1 MNLIRQDLVCLNY
14 SNMKLA
20 LYYTAKIAYRFWS
33 SKATWGSQVSAKS
46 KIKSCRSEF
55 IGNKK
60 PKVKLTDQQKQILE
74 AISKG
79 SSIFITGS
87 AGTGKTYLLQHI
99 ISKLSKIHGKSRVF
113 VTASTGVAACSLN
126 GQTLHSFA
134 GIGLGD
140 ASNVDLLSKVT
151 LDKKAYR
158 RWNKARALVIDE
170 ISMISGEVF
179 DNLEFIA
186 RSIRSEELGCA
197 EKIWG
202 GIQLVVSGDFFQ
214 LPPVISNKG
223 QQKEFAFQADCWN
236 ASFDMQIELK
246 TIFRQ
251 SDAQLIKLLQGIRKG
266 KYDSEDLKV
275 LDQCC
280 SNVEP
285 DSSAVQLYPRIED
298 VNRVNAERLD
308 YLDEVLFHYQALD
321 SGKDPWKKQLKNGIA
336 PELLK
341 LCVGSRVLLTK
352 NIDVISGLVN
362 GATET
367 HKLYDREISDI
378 CGNGNLLPV
387 VRFDSGQELMIGL
400 ERWYVME
407 GDQAVAMR
415 KQIPLILAWAL
426 SIHKCQG
433 MTLNNLHTDLYRVFG
448 FGMVYVALSRV
459 KSLDGLHLVNFNPS
473 KIKANPKVLKFY
485 ERLSGEKDE
494 QKEDGVTDEI

>member
-1 MNLIRQDLVCLNY
+1 
-14 SNMKLA
+14 MKLS
-20 LYYTAKIAYRFWS
+20 LYYTAKIAYRLLS
-33 SKATWGSQVSAKS
+33 SKATWGPQVSAKS
-46 KIKSCRSEF
+46 KTKSCRSEF

-60 PKVKLTDQQKQILE
+60 PKVKLTDQQNQILE

-79 SSIFITGS
+79 NSIFITGS

-99 ISKLSKIHGKSRVF
+99 ISELRKIHGKSRVF
-113 VTASTGVAACSLN
+113 VIASTGVAACSLN
-126 GQTLHSFA
+126 RQTLHSFA

-151 LDKKAYR
+151 LDKRAYR

-186 RSIRSEELGCA
+186 RSIRSEELGCE

-223 QQKEFAFQADCWN
+223 QQKEFAFEADCWN

-246 TIFRQ
+246 TIFKQ

-266 KYDSEDLKV
+266 KYDSEDLKL

-280 SNVEP
+280 SKVEP

-298 VNRVNAERLD
+298 VNRVNAQRLD
-308 YLDEVLFHYQALD
+308 RLD
-321 SGKDPWKKQLKNGIA
+321 
-336 PELLK
+336 
-341 LCVGSRVLLTK
+341 
-352 NIDVISGLVN
+352 
-362 GATET
+362 
-367 HKLYDREISDI
+367 EISDI

-387 VRFDSGQELMIGL
+387 VRFDSGQEVMIGL

-407 GDQAVAMR
+407 GDEAVAMR
-415 KQIPLILAWAL
+415 NQIPLILAWAL

-433 MTLNNLHTDLYRVFG
+433 MTLNNLHTDLYRG
-448 FGMVYVALSRV
+448 FWLW
-459 KSLDGLHLVNFNPS
+459 DGICCSF
-473 KIKANPKVLKFY
+473 AC
-485 ERLSGEKDE
+485 
-494 QKEDGVTDEI
+494 

>member
-1 MNLIRQDLVCLNY
+1 
-14 SNMKLA
+14 MKLS
-20 LYYTAKIAYRFWS
+20 LYTAKTAYRFLS
-33 SKATWGSQVSAKS
+33 SKATWGRSTCWSQVSAKS
-46 KIKSCRSEF
+46 TE
-55 IGNKK
+55 K
-60 PKVKLTDQQKQILE
+60 PKVKLTDQQNQILE
-74 AISKG
+74 AISNG
-79 SSIFITGS
+79 NSVFITGS

-99 ISKLSKIHGKSRVF
+99 ISKLRKIHGKSRVF
-113 VTASTGVAACSLN
+113 VTASTGVAAYSLN

-140 ASNVDLLSKVT
+140 ASNVDLLSKVA
-151 LDKKAYR
+151 LDKRAYR
-158 RWNKARALVIDE
+158 RWNKVKALVIDE
-170 ISMISGEVF
+170 VSMISGEVF
-179 DNLEFIA
+179 DNLEFVA
-186 RSIRSEELGCA
+186 RSIRSENFGCE
-197 EKIWG
+197 EKNWG

-214 LPPVISNKG
+214 LPPVINKKG
-223 QQKEFAFQADCWN
+223 DDVKKEFAFEADCWN

-266 KYDSEDLKV
+266 KYDFEDLEL

-308 YLDEVLFHYQALD
+308 RLDEVLFHYQALD

-341 LCVGSRVLLTK
+341 LCVGCRVLLTK
-352 NIDVISGLVN
+352 NINVTSGLVN
-362 GATET
+362 GATGTILDFAVVQDT

-378 CGNGNLLPV
+378 CGNGSLLPV

-407 GDQAVAMR
+407 GDEAVAMR

-433 MTLNNLHTDLYRVFG
+433 MTLNKLHTDLYRFFG

-459 KSLDGLHLVNFNPS
+459 KNLDGLHLVNFNPS
-473 KIKANPKVLKFY
+473 KIKANPKVFQFY
-485 ERLSGEKDE
+485 ERLSGVKDE
-494 QKEDGVTDEI
+494 QKEDGVTDVI

>member
-1 MNLIRQDLVCLNY
+1 
-14 SNMKLA
+14 MKLS
-20 LYYTAKIAYRFWS
+20 LYYTAKIAYRLLS
-33 SKATWGSQVSAKS
+33 SKAKWGPQVSAKS
-46 KIKSCRSEF
+46 KTKSCRSEF

-60 PKVKLTDQQKQILE
+60 PKVKLTDQQNQILE

-79 SSIFITGS
+79 NSIFITGS

-99 ISKLSKIHGKSRVF
+99 ISELRKIHGKSRVF
-113 VTASTGVAACSLN
+113 VIASTGVAACSLN

-151 LDKKAYR
+151 LDKRAYR

-186 RSIRSEELGCA
+186 RSIRSEELGCE

-223 QQKEFAFQADCWN
+223 QQKEFAFEADCWN
-236 ASFDMQIELK
+236 ASFDMQIEVK
-246 TIFRQ
+246 TIFKQ
-251 SDAQLIKLLQGIRKG
+251 SDAQLIKLLQEIRKG
-266 KYDSEDLKV
+266 KYDSEDLKL

-280 SNVEP
+280 SKVEP

-298 VNRVNAERLD
+298 VNRVNAQRLD
-308 YLDEVLFHYQALD
+308 HLD
-321 SGKDPWKKQLKNGIA
+321 
-336 PELLK
+336 
-341 LCVGSRVLLTK
+341 
-352 NIDVISGLVN
+352 
-362 GATET
+362 
-367 HKLYDREISDI
+367 EISDI

-387 VRFDSGQELMIGL
+387 VRFDSGQEVMIGL

-407 GDQAVAMR
+407 GDEAVAMR
-415 KQIPLILAWAL
+415 NQIPLILAWAL

-433 MTLNNLHTDLYRVFG
+433 MTLNNLHTDLYRG
-448 FGMVYVALSRV
+448 FWLW
-459 KSLDGLHLVNFNPS
+459 DGICCSF
-473 KIKANPKVLKFY
+473 AC
-485 ERLSGEKDE
+485 
-494 QKEDGVTDEI
+494 

>member
-1 MNLIRQDLVCLNY
+1 MICLNY
-14 SNMKLA
+14 SNMKLS
-20 LYYTAKIAYRFWS
+20 LYYTAKIAYKLLS
-33 SKATWGSQVSAKS
+33 SKATWGPQVSAKS

-60 PKVKLTDQQKQILE
+60 PKVKLTDQQNQILE
-74 AISKG
+74 AVSKG
-79 SSIFITGS
+79 NSIFITGS

-99 ISKLSKIHGKSRVF
+99 ISELRKIHGKSRVF

-151 LDKKAYR
+151 LDKRAYR

-186 RSIRSEELGCA
+186 RSIRN
-197 EKIWG
+197 
-202 GIQLVVSGDFFQ
+202 FFQ
-214 LPPVISNKG
+214 LPPVISKKG
-223 QQKEFAFQADCWN
+223 QQKEFAFEADCWN

-246 TIFRQ
+246 TIFKQ

-266 KYDSEDLKV
+266 KYDSEDLKL

-280 SNVEP
+280 SKVEP

-298 VNRVNAERLD
+298 VNRVNAQRLD
-308 YLDEVLFHYQALD
+308 RLDEVLFHYQALD

-352 NIDVISGLVN
+352 NIDVIGGLVH
-362 GATET
+362 GATGTVLDFAVVQDT

-378 CGNGNLLPV
+378 CGNGNLLLV
-387 VRFDSGQELMIGL
+387 VRFDSGQEVMIGL

-407 GDQAVAMR
+407 GDEAVAMR
-415 KQIPLILAWAL
+415 NQIPLILAWAL

-433 MTLNNLHTDLYRVFG
+433 MTLNNLHTDLYRG
-448 FGMVYVALSRV
+448 FWLW
-459 KSLDGLHLVNFNPS
+459 DGICCSF
-473 KIKANPKVLKFY
+473 AC
-485 ERLSGEKDE
+485 
-494 QKEDGVTDEI
+494 

>member
-1 MNLIRQDLVCLNY
+1 
-14 SNMKLA
+14 MKLS
-20 LYYTAKIAYRFWS
+20 LYYTAKIAYRLLS
-33 SKATWGSQVSAKS
+33 SKATWGPQVSAKS
-46 KIKSCRSEF
+46 KTKSCRSEF

-60 PKVKLTDQQKQILE
+60 PKVKLTDQQNQILE

-79 SSIFITGS
+79 NSVGSTGS

-99 ISKLSKIHGKSRVF
+99 ISELRKIHGKSRVF
-113 VTASTGVAACSLN
+113 VIASTGVAACSLN
-126 GQTLHSFA
+126 RQTLHSFA

-151 LDKKAYR
+151 LDKRAYR

-186 RSIRSEELGCA
+186 RSIRSEELGCE

-223 QQKEFAFQADCWN
+223 QQKEFAFEADCWN

-246 TIFRQ
+246 TIFKQ

-266 KYDSEDLKV
+266 KYDSEDLKL

-280 SNVEP
+280 SKVEP

-298 VNRVNAERLD
+298 VNRVNAQRLD
-308 YLDEVLFHYQALD
+308 RLDE
-321 SGKDPWKKQLKNGIA
+321 KQLKNGIA

-352 NIDVISGLVN
+352 NIDVIGGLVN
-362 GATET
+362 GATGTVFDFAVVQDT
-367 HKLYDREISDI
+367 H
-378 CGNGNLLPV
+378 
-387 VRFDSGQELMIGL
+387 
-400 ERWYVME
+400 
-407 GDQAVAMR
+407 
-415 KQIPLILAWAL
+415 
-426 SIHKCQG
+426 
-433 MTLNNLHTDLYRVFG
+433 
-448 FGMVYVALSRV
+448 
-459 KSLDGLHLVNFNPS
+459 
-473 KIKANPKVLKFY
+473 
-485 ERLSGEKDE
+485 
-494 QKEDGVTDEI
+494 

>member
-1 MNLIRQDLVCLNY
+1 
-14 SNMKLA
+14 MKLA

-223 QQKEFAFQADCWN
+223 QQKEFAFEADCWN

-362 GATET
+362 GATGTILDFVVVQET